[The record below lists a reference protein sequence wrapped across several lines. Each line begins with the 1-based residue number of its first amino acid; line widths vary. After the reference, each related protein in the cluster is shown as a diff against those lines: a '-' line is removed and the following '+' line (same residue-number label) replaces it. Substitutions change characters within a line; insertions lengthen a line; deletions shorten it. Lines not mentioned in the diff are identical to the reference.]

1 MRIRWLAAG
10 PRGRIVSNPARAGRA
25 HRPHKAA
32 SRVPVPIALPA
43 RARPVNRQQ
52 DASMN
57 DTPHADLETTPADPR
72 RRHWLHGA
80 AAGLAGLAL
89 GPLAGLPALAQGS
102 DKRLRIGFQKYGN
115 FVVLKARGTLEK
127 RLASQGVAVQW
138 LEFPAGPQLLEGLNA
153 GAIDVGTV
161 GETPP
166 IFAQAAGVD
175 FVYIGNEPPA
185 PHGEAIVVLPDS
197 PIRTVAQL
205 RGKKVA
211 FNKGSNVHYLLVKAL
226 EHAGLTYA
234 DIQPVYL
241 TPADARA
248 AFVQRSVDAWVIW
261 DPYLAAA
268 ERQLGARVV
277 ANGDGLVRN
286 TQYYL
291 AARKYAAAQP
301 QVLRTLLD
309 EVDAVDRWG
318 RDNVPEVAAQL
329 SPLVGLDAPT
339 LEIALKRAGYGVQP
353 ITDATLAYQQKI
365 ADAFSTLKLIPA
377 RVTVANAR

>member
-1 MRIRWLAAG
+1 
-10 PRGRIVSNPARAGRA
+10 
-25 HRPHKAA
+25 
-32 SRVPVPIALPA
+32 
-43 RARPVNRQQ
+43 
-52 DASMN
+52 MN
-57 DTPHADLETTPADPR
+57 DTQHADLETPPANPR
-72 RRHWLHGA
+72 RRQWLHGA

-89 GPLAGLPALAQGS
+89 GPLAGMPALAQGN

-127 RLASQGVAVQW
+127 RLASQGVTVQW

-175 FVYIGNEPPA
+175 FVYLGNEPPA

-226 EHAGLTYA
+226 EHAGLAYA
-234 DIQPVYL
+234 DIQPIYL

-268 ERQLGARVV
+268 ERQLGARVI

-309 EVDAVDRWG
+309 EVDALDRWA
-318 RDNVPEVAAQL
+318 RDHVPEVAAQL

-339 LEIALKRAGYGVQP
+339 LEVALKRTGYGVQP
-353 ITDATLAYQQKI
+353 VTDATLAYQQNI
-365 ADAFSTLKLIPA
+365 ADAFSALKLIPGK
-377 RVTVANAR
+377 VTVANAR

>member
-1 MRIRWLAAG
+1 MNDLPPDTLDTLDTPPQSTRRRRWLQG
-10 PRGRIVSNPARAGRA
+10 
-25 HRPHKAA
+25 
-32 SRVPVPIALPA
+32 
-43 RARPVNRQQ
+43 
-52 DASMN
+52 
-57 DTPHADLETTPADPR
+57 T
-72 RRHWLHGA
+72 A
-80 AAGLAGLAL
+80 AALAGVAL
-89 GPLAGLPALAQGS
+89 GPLAGLPARAQAGGT
-102 DKRLRIGFQKYGN
+102 RLRIGFQKYGN

-127 RLASQGVAVQW
+127 RLASQGVTVEW

-185 PHGEAIVVLPDS
+185 PRGEAIVVLPDS
-197 PIRTVAQL
+197 PIRTLAQL

-211 FNKGSNVHYLLVKAL
+211 LNKGSNVHYLLVKAL
-226 EHAGLTYA
+226 EHAGIPYT
-234 DIQPVYL
+234 DIQPIFL

-248 AFVQRSVDAWVIW
+248 AFVQRNVDAWVIW

-277 ANGDGLVRN
+277 ANGEGLVRN

-291 AARKYAAAQP
+291 AARRYARAQP
-301 QVLRTLLD
+301 QILRALLD

-318 RDNVPEVAAQL
+318 RDHVGEVAAQL
-329 SPLVGLDAPT
+329 SPLVGLDTAT
-339 LEIALKRAGYGVQP
+339 LEVALKRTGYGVQP
-353 ITDATLAYQQKI
+353 VSDATLAYQQNI
-365 ADAFSTLKLIPA
+365 ADAFSALKLIPGHVSVADA
-377 RVTVANAR
+377 R

>member
-1 MRIRWLAAG
+1 
-10 PRGRIVSNPARAGRA
+10 
-25 HRPHKAA
+25 
-32 SRVPVPIALPA
+32 
-43 RARPVNRQQ
+43 
-52 DASMN
+52 MN
-57 DTPHADLETTPADPR
+57 DTPHARLETPPANPR
-72 RRHWLHGA
+72 RRRWLHGA
-80 AAGLAGLAL
+80 AATAAGLAL
-89 GPLAGLPALAQGS
+89 GPLAELAAHAQGS

-127 RLASQGVAVQW
+127 RLASQGVTVQW

-197 PIRTVAQL
+197 PIRSVAQL

-211 FNKGSNVHYLLVKAL
+211 LNKGSNVHYLLVKAL
-226 EHAGLTYA
+226 EHAGLAYT
-234 DIQPVYL
+234 DIQPIFL

-268 ERQLGARVV
+268 ERQLGARVI
-277 ANGDGLVRN
+277 ADGEGLVRN

-291 AARKYAAAQP
+291 ASRQYAAAQRP
-301 QVLRTLLD
+301 VLRALLD

-318 RDNVPEVAAQL
+318 RDHVPDVAAQL

-339 LEIALKRAGYGVQP
+339 LEVALKRTGYGVQP
-353 ITDATLAYQQKI
+353 ITDATLAYQQNI
-365 ADAFSTLKLIPA
+365 ADAFSTLKLIPGK
-377 RVTVANAR
+377 VTVANAR

>member
-1 MRIRWLAAG
+1 
-10 PRGRIVSNPARAGRA
+10 
-25 HRPHKAA
+25 
-32 SRVPVPIALPA
+32 
-43 RARPVNRQQ
+43 
-52 DASMN
+52 MN
-57 DTPHADLETTPADPR
+57 DTQHADLETPPANPR
-72 RRHWLHGA
+72 RRQWLHGA

-89 GPLAGLPALAQGS
+89 GPLAGMPALAQGN

-115 FVVLKARGTLEK
+115 FVVLKARGTLDK
-127 RLASQGVAVQW
+127 RLASQGVTVQW

-175 FVYIGNEPPA
+175 FVYLGNEPPA

-226 EHAGLTYA
+226 EHAGLAYA
-234 DIQPVYL
+234 DIQPIYL

-268 ERQLGARVV
+268 ERQLGARVI

-301 QVLRTLLD
+301 PVLRTLLD
-309 EVDAVDRWG
+309 EVDALDRWA
-318 RDNVPEVAAQL
+318 RDHVPEVAAQL

-339 LEIALKRAGYGVQP
+339 LEVALKRTGYGVQP
-353 ITDATLAYQQKI
+353 VTDATLAYQQNI
-365 ADAFSTLKLIPA
+365 ADAFSALKLIPGK
-377 RVTVANAR
+377 VTVANAR

>member
-1 MRIRWLAAG
+1 
-10 PRGRIVSNPARAGRA
+10 
-25 HRPHKAA
+25 
-32 SRVPVPIALPA
+32 
-43 RARPVNRQQ
+43 
-52 DASMN
+52 MN
-57 DTPHADLETTPADPR
+57 DTPHADVEPTPANPQR
-72 RRHWLHGA
+72 RQWLQGA

-89 GPLAGLPALAQGS
+89 GPLAGLPAHAQDSGT
-102 DKRLRIGFQKYGN
+102 RLRVGFQKYGN

-127 RLASQGVAVQW
+127 RLASQGVTVQW

-166 IFAQAAGVD
+166 IFAQAGGVD

-185 PHGEAIVVLPDS
+185 PQGEAIVVLPDS

-234 DIQPVYL
+234 DIQPIYL

-268 ERQLGARVV
+268 ERQIGARVI
-277 ANGDGLVRN
+277 ANGEGLVRN

-291 AARKYAAAQP
+291 AARKYAAAHP
-301 QVLRTLLD
+301 QVVRALLD
-309 EVDAVDRWG
+309 EVDAVDRWA
-318 RDNVPEVAAQL
+318 RDHVPEVATQL

-339 LEIALKRAGYGVQP
+339 LEVALKRAGYGVQP
-353 ITDATLAYQQKI
+353 ISDATLAYQQNI
-365 ADAFSTLKLIPA
+365 ADAFSSLKLIPGKLSVASA
-377 RVTVANAR
+377 R

>member
-1 MRIRWLAAG
+1 
-10 PRGRIVSNPARAGRA
+10 
-25 HRPHKAA
+25 
-32 SRVPVPIALPA
+32 
-43 RARPVNRQQ
+43 
-52 DASMN
+52 MN
-57 DTPHADLETTPADPR
+57 DTQHEDLETLPANPR
-72 RRHWLHGA
+72 RRRWLHGA
-80 AAGLAGLAL
+80 AAGLTGLAL
-89 GPLAGLPALAQGS
+89 GPLAGMPVLAQGS

-127 RLASQGVAVQW
+127 RLASQGVTVQW

-175 FVYIGNEPPA
+175 FVYLGNEPPA

-226 EHAGLTYA
+226 EHAGLAYA
-234 DIQPVYL
+234 DIQPIYL

-268 ERQLGARVV
+268 ERQLGARVI

-309 EVDAVDRWG
+309 EVDALDRWA
-318 RDNVPEVAAQL
+318 RDHVPEVAAQL

-339 LEIALKRAGYGVQP
+339 LEVALKRTGYGVQP
-353 ITDATLAYQQKI
+353 VTDATLAYQQNI
-365 ADAFSTLKLIPA
+365 ADAFSALKLIPGK
-377 RVTVANAR
+377 VTVANAR

>member
-1 MRIRWLAAG
+1 
-10 PRGRIVSNPARAGRA
+10 
-25 HRPHKAA
+25 
-32 SRVPVPIALPA
+32 
-43 RARPVNRQQ
+43 
-52 DASMN
+52 MN
-57 DTPHADLETTPADPR
+57 DTPHADLETNPANPR
-72 RRHWLHGA
+72 RRQWLHGA

-89 GPLAGLPALAQGS
+89 GPLAAVPARAEANGT
-102 DKRLRIGFQKYGN
+102 RLRIGFQKYGN

-127 RLASQGVAVQW
+127 RLANQGVTVQW

-185 PHGEAIVVLPDS
+185 PQGEAIVVLPDS

-226 EHAGLTYA
+226 EHAGLAYA
-234 DIQPVYL
+234 DIQPIYL

-277 ANGDGLVRN
+277 ANGDALVRN

-291 AARKYAAAQP
+291 AARKYAAAHP
-301 QVLRTLLD
+301 QVLRALLD
-309 EVDAVDRWG
+309 EVDAVDRWA
-318 RDNVPEVAAQL
+318 RDHVPEVAAQL

-339 LEIALKRAGYGVQP
+339 LEVALKRAGYGVQP
-353 ITDATLAYQQKI
+353 ITDATVAYQQNI
-365 ADAFSTLKLIPA
+365 ADAFSTLKLIPGKLSVASA
-377 RVTVANAR
+377 R

>member
-1 MRIRWLAAG
+1 MSKR
-10 PRGRIVSNPARAGRA
+10 
-25 HRPHKAA
+25 HT
-32 SRVPVPIALPA
+32 PIDIA
-43 RARPVNRQQ
+43 
-52 DASMN
+52 
-57 DTPHADLETTPADPR
+57 PADAR
-72 RRHWLHGA
+72 RRRLLHGA
-80 AAGLAGLAL
+80 AAGLAGFALA
-89 GPLAGLPALAQGS
+89 PLAGAPAHAQGHGA
-102 DKRLRIGFQKYGN
+102 RLRIGFQKYGN
-115 FVVLKARGTLEK
+115 FVVLKARGSLEK
-127 RLASQGVAVQW
+127 RLASRGVAVEW

-175 FVYIGNEPPA
+175 FVYIGSEPPA
-185 PHGEAIVVLPDS
+185 PRGEAIVVPSDT
-197 PIRTVAQL
+197 PIRSVAQL

-211 FNKGSNVHYLLVKAL
+211 LNKGSNVHYLLVKAL
-226 EHAGLTYA
+226 EHAGLAYA

-268 ERQLGARVV
+268 ERQLNARAI
-277 ANGDGLVRN
+277 ANGEGLVRN

-301 QVLRTLLD
+301 QVLRALLD
-309 EVDAVDRWG
+309 EVDAVDRWA
-318 RDNVPEVAAQL
+318 RDHVPDVAAQL

-339 LEIALKRAGYGVQP
+339 LEVALKRAGYGVQP
-353 ITDATLAYQQKI
+353 ITDATLAYQQSI
-365 ADAFSTLKLIPA
+365 ANAFSTLKLIPA

>member
-1 MRIRWLAAG
+1 
-10 PRGRIVSNPARAGRA
+10 
-25 HRPHKAA
+25 
-32 SRVPVPIALPA
+32 
-43 RARPVNRQQ
+43 
-52 DASMN
+52 MN
-57 DTPHADLETTPADPR
+57 DTPHADLETTPANPR

-89 GPLAGLPALAQGS
+89 GPLAGLPARAQGS

-318 RDNVPEVAAQL
+318 RDNVPDVAAQL

-365 ADAFSTLKLIPA
+365 ADAFSTLKLIPGK
-377 RVTVANAR
+377 VTVANAR

>member
-1 MRIRWLAAG
+1 
-10 PRGRIVSNPARAGRA
+10 
-25 HRPHKAA
+25 
-32 SRVPVPIALPA
+32 
-43 RARPVNRQQ
+43 
-52 DASMN
+52 MN
-57 DTPHADLETTPADPR
+57 DTPHADVEPTPPNPHR
-72 RRHWLHGA
+72 RQWLQGA

-89 GPLAGLPALAQGS
+89 GPLAGLPAHAQDSGT
-102 DKRLRIGFQKYGN
+102 RLRIGFQKYGN

-127 RLASQGVAVQW
+127 RLASQGVTVQW

-166 IFAQAAGVD
+166 IFAQAGGVD

-185 PHGEAIVVLPDS
+185 PQGEAIVVLPDS

-234 DIQPVYL
+234 DIQPIYL

-268 ERQLGARVV
+268 ERQIGARVI
-277 ANGDGLVRN
+277 ANGEGLVRN

-291 AARKYAAAQP
+291 AARKYAAAHP
-301 QVLRTLLD
+301 QVLRALLD
-309 EVDAVDRWG
+309 EVDAVDRWA
-318 RDNVPEVAAQL
+318 RDHVPEVATQL

-339 LEIALKRAGYGVQP
+339 LEVALKRAGYGVQP
-353 ITDATLAYQQKI
+353 ITDATLAYQQNI
-365 ADAFSTLKLIPA
+365 ADAFSTLKLIPGKLSVASA
-377 RVTVANAR
+377 R

>member
-1 MRIRWLAAG
+1 
-10 PRGRIVSNPARAGRA
+10 
-25 HRPHKAA
+25 
-32 SRVPVPIALPA
+32 
-43 RARPVNRQQ
+43 
-52 DASMN
+52 MN
-57 DTPHADLETTPADPR
+57 TPHADVEPTPANPQR
-72 RRHWLHGA
+72 RQWLQGA

-89 GPLAGLPALAQGS
+89 GPLAGLPAHAQDSGT
-102 DKRLRIGFQKYGN
+102 RLRVGFQKYGN

-127 RLASQGVAVQW
+127 RLASQGVTVQW

-166 IFAQAAGVD
+166 IFAQAGGVD

-185 PHGEAIVVLPDS
+185 PQGEAIVVLPDS
-197 PIRTVAQL
+197 PIRNVAQL

-234 DIQPVYL
+234 DIQPIYL

-248 AFVQRSVDAWVIW
+248 AFVQRNVDAWVIW

-268 ERQLGARVV
+268 ERQIGARVI
-277 ANGDGLVRN
+277 ANGEGLVRN

-291 AARKYAAAQP
+291 AARKYAAAHP
-301 QVLRTLLD
+301 QVLRALLD
-309 EVDAVDRWG
+309 EVDAVDRWA
-318 RDNVPEVAAQL
+318 RDHVAEVAAQL

-339 LEIALKRAGYGVQP
+339 LEVALKRAGYGVQP
-353 ITDATLAYQQKI
+353 ISDATLAYQQNI
-365 ADAFSTLKLIPA
+365 ADAFSALKLIPGKLSVASA
-377 RVTVANAR
+377 R

>member
-1 MRIRWLAAG
+1 
-10 PRGRIVSNPARAGRA
+10 
-25 HRPHKAA
+25 
-32 SRVPVPIALPA
+32 
-43 RARPVNRQQ
+43 
-52 DASMN
+52 MN
-57 DTPHADLETTPADPR
+57 DTPHADVATATTPPNPHR
-72 RRHWLHGA
+72 RQWLQRT

-89 GPLAGLPALAQGS
+89 GPLAGRPAHAQGTGT
-102 DKRLRIGFQKYGN
+102 RLRVGFQKYGN

-127 RLASQGVAVQW
+127 RLASQGVSVQW

-166 IFAQAAGVD
+166 IFAQAGGVD
-175 FVYIGNEPPA
+175 FVYIGHEPPA
-185 PHGEAIVVLPDS
+185 PRGEAIVVLPDS

-211 FNKGSNVHYLLVKAL
+211 FNRGSNVHYLLVKAL
-226 EHAGLTYA
+226 EHAGLAYT
-234 DIQPVYL
+234 DIQPIYL

-268 ERQLGARVV
+268 ERQLNARVV
-277 ANGDGLVRN
+277 ANGEGLVRN

-291 AARKYAAAQP
+291 ASRKYAAAQP
-301 QVLRTLLD
+301 QVLRALLD

-318 RDNVPEVAAQL
+318 RDHVPEVAVQL

-353 ITDATLAYQQKI
+353 ITDETLAYQQNI
-365 ADAFSTLKLIPA
+365 ADTFSTLKLIPA

>member
-1 MRIRWLAAG
+1 
-10 PRGRIVSNPARAGRA
+10 
-25 HRPHKAA
+25 
-32 SRVPVPIALPA
+32 
-43 RARPVNRQQ
+43 
-52 DASMN
+52 MN
-57 DTPHADLETTPADPR
+57 DTPHADVEPTPANPQR
-72 RRHWLHGA
+72 RQWLQGA

-89 GPLAGLPALAQGS
+89 GPLAGLPAHAQDSGT
-102 DKRLRIGFQKYGN
+102 RLRVGFQKYGN

-127 RLASQGVAVQW
+127 RLASQGVTVQW

-166 IFAQAAGVD
+166 IFAQAGGVD

-185 PHGEAIVVLPDS
+185 PQGEAIVVLPDS
-197 PIRTVAQL
+197 PIRNVAQL

-234 DIQPVYL
+234 DIQPIYL

-248 AFVQRSVDAWVIW
+248 AFVQRNVDAWVIW

-268 ERQLGARVV
+268 ERQIGARVI
-277 ANGDGLVRN
+277 ANGEGLVRN

-291 AARKYAAAQP
+291 AARKYAAAHP
-301 QVLRTLLD
+301 QVLRALLD
-309 EVDAVDRWG
+309 EVDAVDRWA
-318 RDNVPEVAAQL
+318 RDHVTEVAAQL

-339 LEIALKRAGYGVQP
+339 LEVALKRAGYGVQP
-353 ITDATLAYQQKI
+353 ISDATLAYQQNI
-365 ADAFSTLKLIPA
+365 ADAFSALKLIPGKLSVASA
-377 RVTVANAR
+377 R

>member
-1 MRIRWLAAG
+1 MSKR
-10 PRGRIVSNPARAGRA
+10 
-25 HRPHKAA
+25 HT
-32 SRVPVPIALPA
+32 PI
-43 RARPVNRQQ
+43 
-52 DASMN
+52 
-57 DTPHADLETTPADPR
+57 DTAPADAR
-72 RRHWLHGA
+72 RRRLLHGA
-80 AAGLAGLAL
+80 AAGLAGFALA
-89 GPLAGLPALAQGS
+89 PLAGTLAHAQGHGA
-102 DKRLRIGFQKYGN
+102 RLRIGFQKYGN

-127 RLASQGVAVQW
+127 RLASHGVAVEW

-175 FVYIGNEPPA
+175 FVYIGSEPPA
-185 PHGEAIVVLPDS
+185 PRGEAIVVPSDS
-197 PIRTVAQL
+197 PIRSVAQL

-211 FNKGSNVHYLLVKAL
+211 LNKGSNVHYLLVKAL
-226 EHAGLTYA
+226 EHAGLAYA

-248 AFVQRSVDAWVIW
+248 AFVQRNVDAWVIW

-268 ERQLGARVV
+268 ERQLNARAI
-277 ANGDGLVRN
+277 ANGEGLVRN

-301 QVLRTLLD
+301 QVLRALLD
-309 EVDAVDRWG
+309 EVDAVDRWA
-318 RDNVPEVAAQL
+318 RDHVPDVAAQL

-339 LEIALKRAGYGVQP
+339 LEVALKRAGYGVQP
-353 ITDATLAYQQKI
+353 ITNATLAYQQSI

>member
-1 MRIRWLAAG
+1 
-10 PRGRIVSNPARAGRA
+10 
-25 HRPHKAA
+25 
-32 SRVPVPIALPA
+32 
-43 RARPVNRQQ
+43 
-52 DASMN
+52 MN
-57 DTPHADLETTPADPR
+57 DTPHADVEPTPANPQR
-72 RRHWLHGA
+72 RQWLQGA

-89 GPLAGLPALAQGS
+89 GPLAGLPAHAQDSGT
-102 DKRLRIGFQKYGN
+102 RLRVGFQKYGN

-127 RLASQGVAVQW
+127 RLASQGVTVQW

-166 IFAQAAGVD
+166 IFAQAGGVD

-185 PHGEAIVVLPDS
+185 PQGEAIVVLPDS
-197 PIRTVAQL
+197 PIRNVAQL

-226 EHAGLTYA
+226 EQAGLTYA
-234 DIQPVYL
+234 DIQPIYL

-248 AFVQRSVDAWVIW
+248 AFVQRNVDAWVIW

-268 ERQLGARVV
+268 ERQIGARVI
-277 ANGDGLVRN
+277 ANGEGLVRN

-291 AARKYAAAQP
+291 AARKYAAAHP
-301 QVLRTLLD
+301 QVLRALLD
-309 EVDAVDRWG
+309 EVDAVDRWA
-318 RDNVPEVAAQL
+318 RDHVAEVAAQL

-339 LEIALKRAGYGVQP
+339 LEVALKRAGYGVQP
-353 ITDATLAYQQKI
+353 ISDATLAYQQNI
-365 ADAFSTLKLIPA
+365 ADAFSALKLIPGKLSVASA
-377 RVTVANAR
+377 R

>member
-1 MRIRWLAAG
+1 
-10 PRGRIVSNPARAGRA
+10 
-25 HRPHKAA
+25 
-32 SRVPVPIALPA
+32 
-43 RARPVNRQQ
+43 
-52 DASMN
+52 MN
-57 DTPHADLETTPADPR
+57 DTPHADVEPTPANPQR
-72 RRHWLHGA
+72 RQWLQGA

-89 GPLAGLPALAQGS
+89 GPLAGLPAHAQDGGT
-102 DKRLRIGFQKYGN
+102 RLRVGFQKYGN

-127 RLASQGVAVQW
+127 RLASQGVTVQW

-166 IFAQAAGVD
+166 IFAQAGGVD

-185 PHGEAIVVLPDS
+185 PQGEAIVVLPDS
-197 PIRTVAQL
+197 PIRNVAQL

-234 DIQPVYL
+234 DIQPIYL

-248 AFVQRSVDAWVIW
+248 AFVQRNVDAWVIW

-268 ERQLGARVV
+268 ERQIGARVI
-277 ANGDGLVRN
+277 ANGEGLVRN

-291 AARKYAAAQP
+291 AARKYAAAHP
-301 QVLRTLLD
+301 QVLRALLD
-309 EVDAVDRWG
+309 EVDAVDRWA
-318 RDNVPEVAAQL
+318 RDHVVEVAAQL

-339 LEIALKRAGYGVQP
+339 LEVALKRAGYGVQP
-353 ITDATLAYQQKI
+353 ISDATLAYQQNI
-365 ADAFSTLKLIPA
+365 ADAFSALKLIPGKLSVASA
-377 RVTVANAR
+377 R

>member
-1 MRIRWLAAG
+1 
-10 PRGRIVSNPARAGRA
+10 
-25 HRPHKAA
+25 
-32 SRVPVPIALPA
+32 
-43 RARPVNRQQ
+43 
-52 DASMN
+52 MN
-57 DTPHADLETTPADPR
+57 DTPHADVEPTPANPQR
-72 RRHWLHGA
+72 RQWLQGA

-89 GPLAGLPALAQGS
+89 GPLAGLPAHAQDSGT
-102 DKRLRIGFQKYGN
+102 RLRIGFQKYGN

-127 RLASQGVAVQW
+127 RLASQGVTVQW

-185 PHGEAIVVLPDS
+185 PQGEAIVVLPDS

-234 DIQPVYL
+234 DIQPIYL

-248 AFVQRSVDAWVIW
+248 AFVQRNVDAWVIW

-268 ERQLGARVV
+268 ERQIGARVI
-277 ANGDGLVRN
+277 ANGEGLVRN

-291 AARKYAAAQP
+291 AARKYAAAHP
-301 QVLRTLLD
+301 QVLRALLD
-309 EVDAVDRWG
+309 EVDAVDRWA
-318 RDNVPEVAAQL
+318 RDHAPEVAAQL

-339 LEIALKRAGYGVQP
+339 LEVALKRAGYGVQP
-353 ITDATLAYQQKI
+353 ISDATLAYQQNI
-365 ADAFSTLKLIPA
+365 ADAFSTLKLIPGKLSVASA
-377 RVTVANAR
+377 R

>member
-1 MRIRWLAAG
+1 
-10 PRGRIVSNPARAGRA
+10 
-25 HRPHKAA
+25 
-32 SRVPVPIALPA
+32 
-43 RARPVNRQQ
+43 
-52 DASMN
+52 MN
-57 DTPHADLETTPADPR
+57 DTPHADLETTPANPR
-72 RRHWLHGA
+72 RRQWLHGA

-89 GPLAGLPALAQGS
+89 GPLAAAPARADAGGT
-102 DKRLRIGFQKYGN
+102 RLRIGFQKYGN

-127 RLASQGVAVQW
+127 RLANQGVAVQW

-166 IFAQAAGVD
+166 IFAQAASVD

-185 PHGEAIVVLPDS
+185 PQGEAIVVLPDS

-226 EHAGLTYA
+226 ERAGLTYA
-234 DIQPVYL
+234 DIQPIYL

-277 ANGDGLVRN
+277 ANGDALVRN

-291 AARKYAAAQP
+291 AARKYAAAHP
-301 QVLRTLLD
+301 QVLRALLD
-309 EVDAVDRWG
+309 EVDAVDRWA
-318 RDNVPEVAAQL
+318 RDHVPEVAAQL

-339 LEIALKRAGYGVQP
+339 LEVALKRAGYGVQP
-353 ITDATLAYQQKI
+353 ITDATLAYQQSI

-377 RVTVANAR
+377 KLSVASAR

>member
-1 MRIRWLAAG
+1 MSKR
-10 PRGRIVSNPARAGRA
+10 
-25 HRPHKAA
+25 HT
-32 SRVPVPIALPA
+32 PI
-43 RARPVNRQQ
+43 
-52 DASMN
+52 
-57 DTPHADLETTPADPR
+57 DTAPADAR
-72 RRHWLHGA
+72 RRRLLHGA

-89 GPLAGLPALAQGS
+89 APLAGAPAYAQGHS
-102 DKRLRIGFQKYGN
+102 ARLRIGFQKYGN
-115 FVVLKARGTLEK
+115 FVVLRARGTLER
-127 RLASQGVAVQW
+127 RLASQGVAVEW

-175 FVYIGNEPPA
+175 FVYIGSEPPA
-185 PHGEAIVVLPDS
+185 PRGEAIVVPSDS
-197 PIRTVAQL
+197 PIRSVAQL

-211 FNKGSNVHYLLVKAL
+211 LNKGSNVHYLLVKAL
-226 EHAGLTYA
+226 EHAGLAYA

-248 AFVQRSVDAWVIW
+248 AFVQRNVDAWVIW

-268 ERQLGARVV
+268 ERQLNARAI
-277 ANGDGLVRN
+277 ANGEGLVRN

-291 AARKYAAAQP
+291 AARKYAAVQP
-301 QVLRTLLD
+301 QVLRALLD
-309 EVDAVDRWG
+309 EVDAVDRWA
-318 RDNVPEVAAQL
+318 RDHVPDVAAQL

-339 LEIALKRAGYGVQP
+339 LEVALKRAGYGVQP
-353 ITDATLAYQQKI
+353 ITDATLAYQQSI

>member
-1 MRIRWLAAG
+1 
-10 PRGRIVSNPARAGRA
+10 
-25 HRPHKAA
+25 
-32 SRVPVPIALPA
+32 
-43 RARPVNRQQ
+43 
-52 DASMN
+52 MN
-57 DTPHADLETTPADPR
+57 DTPHADLETTPANPR
-72 RRHWLHGA
+72 RRRWLHGA

-89 GPLAGLPALAQGS
+89 GPLAAVPARAADSGT
-102 DKRLRIGFQKYGN
+102 RLRVGFQKYGN

-127 RLASQGVAVQW
+127 RLASRGVTVQW

-185 PHGEAIVVLPDS
+185 PQGEAIVVLPDS

-234 DIQPVYL
+234 DIQPIYL

-291 AARKYAAAQP
+291 AARQYAAAHP
-301 QVLRTLLD
+301 QVLRALLD
-309 EVDAVDRWG
+309 EVDAVDRWA
-318 RDNVPEVAAQL
+318 RDHVPEVAAQL

-339 LEIALKRAGYGVQP
+339 LEVALKRAGYGVQP
-353 ITDATLAYQQKI
+353 IGDATLAYQQGI
-365 ADAFSTLKLIPA
+365 ADAFSALKLIPGKLSVASA
-377 RVTVANAR
+377 R

>member
-1 MRIRWLAAG
+1 
-10 PRGRIVSNPARAGRA
+10 
-25 HRPHKAA
+25 
-32 SRVPVPIALPA
+32 
-43 RARPVNRQQ
+43 
-52 DASMN
+52 
-57 DTPHADLETTPADPR
+57 
-72 RRHWLHGA
+72 
-80 AAGLAGLAL
+80 
-89 GPLAGLPALAQGS
+89 
-102 DKRLRIGFQKYGN
+102 IGFQKYGN

-127 RLASQGVAVQW
+127 RLANQGVTVQW

-185 PHGEAIVVLPDS
+185 PQGEAIVVLPDS

-226 EHAGLTYA
+226 EHAGLAYA
-234 DIQPVYL
+234 DIQPIYL

-277 ANGDGLVRN
+277 ANGDALVRN

-291 AARKYAAAQP
+291 AARKYAAAHP
-301 QVLRTLLD
+301 QVLRALLD
-309 EVDAVDRWG
+309 EVDAVDRWA
-318 RDNVPEVAAQL
+318 RDHVPEVAAQL

-339 LEIALKRAGYGVQP
+339 LEVALKRAGYGVQP
-353 ITDATLAYQQKI
+353 ITDATVAYQQNI
-365 ADAFSTLKLIPA
+365 ADAFSTLKLIPGKLSVASA
-377 RVTVANAR
+377 R

>member
-1 MRIRWLAAG
+1 
-10 PRGRIVSNPARAGRA
+10 
-25 HRPHKAA
+25 
-32 SRVPVPIALPA
+32 
-43 RARPVNRQQ
+43 
-52 DASMN
+52 MN
-57 DTPHADLETTPADPR
+57 NTPHADVETTPANPR
-72 RRHWLHGA
+72 RRQWLHGA

-89 GPLAGLPALAQGS
+89 GPLAAVPAQAQGNGT
-102 DKRLRIGFQKYGN
+102 RLRIGFQKYGN

-185 PHGEAIVVLPDS
+185 PQGEAIVVLPDS
-197 PIRTVAQL
+197 PIRNVAQL

-226 EHAGLTYA
+226 EHAGLAYT
-234 DIQPVYL
+234 DIQPIYL

-268 ERQLGARVV
+268 ERQLGARVI
-277 ANGDGLVRN
+277 ANGEGLVRN

-291 AARKYAAAQP
+291 AARKYASAYP
-301 QVLRTLLD
+301 QVLRALLD
-309 EVDAVDRWG
+309 EVDAVDRWA
-318 RDNVPEVAAQL
+318 RDHTPDVAAQL

-339 LEIALKRAGYGVQP
+339 LEVALKRAGYGVQP
-353 ITDATLAYQQKI
+353 VTDATVAYQQNI
-365 ADAFSTLKLIPA
+365 ADTFSTLKLIPGKL
-377 RVTVANAR
+377 TVASAR

>member
-1 MRIRWLAAG
+1 
-10 PRGRIVSNPARAGRA
+10 
-25 HRPHKAA
+25 
-32 SRVPVPIALPA
+32 
-43 RARPVNRQQ
+43 
-52 DASMN
+52 MN
-57 DTPHADLETTPADPR
+57 DTPHARLETPPANPR
-72 RRHWLHGA
+72 RRRWLHGA
-80 AAGLAGLAL
+80 AATAAGLAL
-89 GPLAGLPALAQGS
+89 GPLAELAAHAQGS

-127 RLASQGVAVQW
+127 RLASQGVTVQW

-197 PIRTVAQL
+197 PIRSVAQL

-211 FNKGSNVHYLLVKAL
+211 LNKGSNVHYLLVKAL
-226 EHAGLTYA
+226 EHAGLAYT
-234 DIQPVYL
+234 DIQPIYL

-268 ERQLGARVV
+268 ERQLGARVI
-277 ANGDGLVRN
+277 ADGEGLVRN

-291 AARKYAAAQP
+291 ASRQYAAAQRP
-301 QVLRTLLD
+301 VLRALLD

-318 RDNVPEVAAQL
+318 RDHVPDVAAQL

-339 LEIALKRAGYGVQP
+339 LEVALKRTGYGVQA
-353 ITDATLAYQQKI
+353 ITDATLAYQQNI
-365 ADAFSTLKLIPA
+365 ADAFSTLKLIPGK
-377 RVTVANAR
+377 VTVANAR